1 MPETI
6 DLRTAPAGSPEWW
19 LARLLARLDARRTDL
34 ETFEAYYDGHQPL
47 AFASQKFRDAF
58 GSRFREFSS
67 NFMSLV
73 VDAPGERLEV
83 QGFRF
88 RDAEGDA
95 DIWRRIWQENDL
107 DAGSQ
112 LAHTEALMKGVA
124 YAIVEPSPDGTPVV
138 TVEDPL
144 DCVVE
149 VAPKDRRERVAA
161 LKRWV
166 DDEGHLVAY
175 LHLPDAVF
183 KYRSLGKAAPVVT
196 SDLPTGELAL
206 ET

>member
-1 MPETI
+1 
-6 DLRTAPAGSPEWW
+6 WW
-19 LARLLARLDARRTDL
+19 LARLLTRLEARRFDL
-34 ETFEAYYDGHQPL
+34 DTFEAYYDGHQPL
-47 AFASQKFRDAF
+47 AFASQKFRASF
-58 GSRFREFSS
+58 VSRFGYFSS

-88 RDAEGDA
+88 RDAEGDE

-144 DCVVE
+144 DRIVE
-149 VAPKDRRERVAA
+149 TAAKDRHERVAA
-161 LKRWV
+161 LKR
-166 DDEGHLVAY
+166 
-175 LHLPDAVF
+175 
-183 KYRSLGKAAPVVT
+183 
-196 SDLPTGELAL
+196 
-206 ET
+206 